1 MKFIKKTTTYL
12 VLFLLFGSF
21 SVCKAEET
29 AEAGNPASG
38 WLEIHLQGKDSD
50 LTIVS
55 PGNAYNWKP
64 ANWGAPGPR
73 FFGVYPRSP
82 EWTRGEVTLHSK
94 TGGKLDLRFSAEP
107 PVNRSRA
114 PEHRREVSYRKI
126 FFDGKELQP
135 GKTFRASLWNICSI
149 PVDLPANREVRV
161 EFYYKTSPKRP
172 PFKQK
177 YAPEHAGRI
186 MLDDFSDI
194 STWAIVGR
202 GVNNDPTLPSLPPD
216 GKGFGSVPE
225 PLRDDGFSGEVTFSF
240 VKTGEMLFR
249 KQSVFRRFFNAG
261 AICFSA
267 ANNGYA
273 ATVNFDLIDANKKV
287 FSHVCEVPLNSA
299 QYKDYRVEISP
310 DTVPGFD
317 RIKFP
322 VAIHQLRVLGPATNG
337 KQTIR
342 IDDLAFEVDSREYP
356 GEMLKISPC
365 YKNLLTAPGETIR
378 TDYFIR
384 SGLPHPA
391 TVKLNWRADNIN
403 GILHGEGKEEV
414 TLAAN
419 SVQKCSFRVPAS
431 TVPQALACTVQAETG
446 KFRTAYSGWIGVST
460 PNNGRI
466 NQRPMYFGAED
477 HGELNYRTEYKL
489 HAQWYHELGIDMIRC
504 DIYGAGFQ
512 PEADVS
518 LQEFFRAK
526 HCPYLENDILI
537 NVCFTGYFPRWTY
550 SEEELKDPL
559 YYAKMPK
566 DENKIRSVIKTF
578 AEFMKEDKHYRFM
591 EIYNEPEFA
600 FKDTTAEF
608 MRGLKVIS
616 ETMRE
621 TAPDVKLL
629 SSGSVPCDWKE
640 PAGFS
645 EALYATTGPKY
656 YDYAAFHAH
665 GSLGS
670 YQRAQRDMC
679 NLLKKSG
686 REVLFV
692 QTESGERSNGND
704 PQLCMKQADTLVQ
717 KITYAKA
724 TGTVYYNW
732 FTLCDYGDRLGDD
745 SFGLITTGNQ
755 PKPAFLAYLELI
767 RQLANTNPAGE
778 WSPDDRL
785 QGYRFQTETEDIVV
799 LWPKIANQTFSCSLR
814 TDEPIVCVDI
824 FGKKTKLVPVNGLV
838 FLTTE
843 PHPFYLRSP
852 RGALK
857 HQPASLKQTGRKVF
871 LPGERTHLNTTFVN
885 RFLKPVDIRYN
896 GKIVATAL
904 PVGQSVT
911 LSQTVQ
917 IPGSA
922 APGKYAD
929 TAELEFI
936 FPQDGL
942 SMRTFCNLEY
952 AVAHPIARKGQ
963 KTKPIHLN
971 RQQDVQELVFL
982 PELPVWQGPQDCSAI
997 LHFSYEGNFLIV
1009 KAEVTDN
1016 SFAAPNG
1023 WDGIWVNDS
1032 LQLGISDI
1040 TGKRN
1045 LEFVL
1050 SGETPSGNESWKFA
1064 APEGCPARRH
1074 CPTGFQFKRR
1084 GNRQYYSAKIPLAE
1098 LKTIIKPGAVLR
1110 MAVAVTDNDI
1120 LPQYPKGCRLRV
1132 LKWFDG
1138 VCGDK
1143 EPSKYGYLIFQ

>member
-1 MKFIKKTTTYL
+1 MKPL
-12 VLFLLFGSF
+12 SLFSIIWIMFFATFSF
-21 SVCKAEET
+21 YAKENIP
-29 AEAGNPASG
+29 GNPACG
-38 WLEIHLQGKDSD
+38 WLEIHLQGKNSE
-50 LTIVS
+50 LTIIS
-55 PGNAYNWKP
+55 PGNAYNWKK
-64 ANWGAPGPR
+64 ANWGTPGPR
-73 FFGVYPRSP
+73 YFGVYPRSA
-82 EWTRGEVTLHSK
+82 EWSRGEVTLKSR

-107 PVNRSRA
+107 PINRSRL
-114 PEHRREVSYRKI
+114 PEHRREVVYRQI
-126 FFDGKELQP
+126 RFDGRDVLP
-135 GKTFRASLWNICSI
+135 GQTIRASLWNLYSI
-149 PVDLPANREVRV
+149 PVNLPANKEVRV
-161 EFYYKTSPKRP
+161 EFYYKTAPKRP
-172 PFKQK
+172 PYKLK
-177 YAPEHAGRI
+177 YTPEYAGRI

-194 STWAIVGR
+194 STWSVVGR
-202 GVNNDPTLPSLPPD
+202 GVNNDPALPVLPPD
-216 GKGFGSVPE
+216 GKGFGSVHE

-287 FSHVCEVPLNSA
+287 FSHVCEVSLTSA
-299 QYKDYRVEISP
+299 QYKDYRIEISP

-317 RIKFP
+317 RMKFP
-322 VAIHQLRVLGPATNG
+322 VAIQHLRVTGPATKG

-342 IDDLAFEVDSREYP
+342 IDDLAFEVDCREYP
-356 GEMLKISPC
+356 GEMLRLSPC
-365 YKNLLTAPGETIR
+365 YKKLLTAPGELVQA
-378 TDYFIR
+378 DYFIR
-384 SGLPHPA
+384 SGLPYK
-391 TVKLNWRADNIN
+391 TDVTLNWQAKDIS
-403 GILHGEGKEEV
+403 GQPQGAGKTKV

-419 SVQKCSFRVPAS
+419 GVRKFTIQLPAS
-431 TVPQALACTVQAETG
+431 AVPKALSCNVQAETG
-446 KFRTAYSGWIGVST
+446 KCRTAYSGWVGIST

-477 HGELNYRTEYKL
+477 HSERNYRTEYKL
-489 HAQWYHELGIDMIRC
+489 HAQWYHKLGIDMIRC
-504 DIYGAGFQ
+504 DMGGASFQ
-512 PEADVS
+512 PEPQTS
-518 LQEFFRAK
+518 LQEFFRTK
-526 HCPYLENDILI
+526 HRPYLENDILI

-550 SEEELKDPL
+550 SAEELKDPL
-559 YYAKMPK
+559 FYAKMPK
-566 DENKIRSVIKTF
+566 NEDKIRSVIRTF
-578 AEFMKEDKHYRFM
+578 AEFMKEDDHYRFM

-616 ETMRE
+616 ETMRQ
-621 TAPDVKLL
+621 TAPKVKLL

-645 EALYATTGPKY
+645 EALYATTGPEY

-686 REVLFV
+686 RTVPFV
-692 QTESGERSNGND
+692 QTESGARSHGND
-704 PQLCMKQADTLVQ
+704 PQLCMKQADILVQ

-732 FTLCDYGDRLGDD
+732 FTLCDYGDREGDD
-745 SFGLITTGNQ
+745 SFGLITFGNQ

-767 RQLANTNPAGE
+767 RQLSNTDPAGE
-778 WSPDDRL
+778 WTPDDRL
-785 QGYRFQTETEDIVV
+785 QGYRFQNEKEDILV

-871 LPGERTHLNTTFVN
+871 LPGERTHLNTTFIN

-952 AVAHPIARKGQ
+952 AVAHPIVRSGQ
-963 KTKPIHLN
+963 KPQPMILN

-1032 LQLGISDI
+1032 LQLGISDQ

-1050 SGETPSGNESWKFA
+1050 SGKTPSGNESWKFA

-1074 CPTGFQFKRR
+1074 CPTDFQFKRK

-1143 EPSKYGYLIFQ
+1143 DPSKYGYLIFQ